1 MGGINFLVNNAGTNP
16 HLDPK
21 LTAEESHWD
30 KILMSISKVIS
41 AWLKLVW
48 AVYED
53 EGVGKSSIWHPLVGY
68 KRFLEWGCVAS
79 VKRVF

>member
-53 EGVGKSSIWHPLVGY
+53 EGVGKSSIWHH
-68 KRFLEWGCVAS
+68 WWDTSAS
-79 VKRVF
+79 LLGGVCRQ

>member
-30 KILMSISKVIS
+30 KIFDVNLKGYIRMVKACVGSIR
-41 AWLKLVW
+41 
-48 AVYED
+48 
-53 EGVGKSSIWHPLVGY
+53 GRGGGKIINMAPLVGY
-68 KRFLEWGCVAS
+68 KRFLAWGCMSS